1 MTTTV
6 AGVLL
11 VSVCALIE
19 GFAQLAFKMSATMP
33 GRRALWIGGGVAL
46 FLVRAVAYS
55 EALRFLNVS
64 IAYAVDALS
73 FVAVTV
79 LSLWL
84 LREHVTAIRWV
95 GVALIMIGIGMIVA
109 QA

>member
-1 MTTTV
+1 MSATA

-11 VSVCALIE
+11 VSLCALIE
-19 GFAQLAFKMSATMP
+19 GFGQLAFKMSASIP
-33 GRRALWIGGGVAL
+33 SRRALWIGGGVGL
-46 FLVRAVAYS
+46 FIVRAVAYS
-55 EALRFLNVS
+55 EALRYLNVS

-73 FVAVTV
+73 FVAVAV

-84 LREHVTAIRWV
+84 LHERISVIRWV
-95 GVALIMIGIGMIVA
+95 GIGLIMVGIGMIVA

>member
-11 VSVCALIE
+11 VSLCALIE
-19 GFAQLAFKMSATMP
+19 GFGQLAFKMSASAP
-33 GRRALWIGGGVAL
+33 ARRAAWIAGGVAL

-55 EALRFLNVS
+55 EALRYLNVS

-84 LREHVTAIRWV
+84 LRERVTPIRWL
-95 GVALIMIGIGMIVA
+95 GVALIMLGIGMIVA

>member
-1 MTTTV
+1 MTPTV

-11 VSVCALIE
+11 VSLCALIE
-19 GFAQLAFKMSATMP
+19 GFAQIAFKVSSSPQA
-33 GRRALWIGGGVAL
+33 RRALWIGAGVAL

-55 EALRFLNVS
+55 QALRYLNVS

>member
-1 MTTTV
+1 MTATV
-6 AGVLL
+6 FGVLL
-11 VSVCALIE
+11 VTACALIE
-19 GFAQLAFKMSATMP
+19 GFAQLAFKVSSTVPA
-33 GRRALWIGGGVAL
+33 RRALWIGVGVAL
-46 FLVRAVAYS
+46 FIGRAFAYS
-55 EALRFLNVS
+55 EALRYLNVS

-84 LREHVTAIRWV
+84 LRESVTTIRWV
-95 GVALIMIGIGMIVA
+95 GVALIMLGIGMIVA

>member
-1 MTTTV
+1 MR
-6 AGVLL
+6 
-11 VSVCALIE
+11 SKC
-19 GFAQLAFKMSATMP
+19 P
-33 GRRALWIGGGVAL
+33 PRCRRLRVEGVAL

-55 EALRFLNVS
+55 EALRYLNVS

-84 LREHVTAIRWV
+84 LREHVTPIRWL
-95 GVALIMIGIGMIVA
+95 GVALIMLGIGMIVA

>member
-1 MTTTV
+1 MTTTA

-11 VSVCALIE
+11 VSLCALIE
-19 GFAQLAFKMSATMP
+19 GVAHIAFKISAAASA
-33 GRRALWIGGGVAL
+33 RRAVWIGAGIVL

-55 EALRFLNVS
+55 EALRYLNVS

-84 LREHVTAIRWV
+84 LREHVTAIRWL
-95 GVALIMIGIGMIVA
+95 GVALIMLGIGMIVA
-109 QA
+109 EA

>member
-11 VSVCALIE
+11 VSLCALIE
-19 GFAQLAFKMSATMP
+19 GFAQLAFKMSASVP
-33 GRRALWIGGGVAL
+33 ARRALWIGAGVAL

-55 EALRFLNVS
+55 QALRYLNVS

-84 LREHVTAIRWV
+84 LREHVTSIRWV

>member
-1 MTTTV
+1 MTTTA

-11 VSVCALIE
+11 VSLCALIE
-19 GFAQLAFKMSATMP
+19 GFAQLAFKMSASVP
-33 GRRALWIGGGVAL
+33 ARRALWIAAGVAL

-55 EALRFLNVS
+55 QALRYLNVS

-84 LREHVTAIRWV
+84 LREHVTTIRWA